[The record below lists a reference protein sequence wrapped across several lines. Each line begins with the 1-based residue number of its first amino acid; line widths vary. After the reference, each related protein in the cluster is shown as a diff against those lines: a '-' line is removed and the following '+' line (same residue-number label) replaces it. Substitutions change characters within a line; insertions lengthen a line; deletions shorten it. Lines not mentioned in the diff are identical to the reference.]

1 VDTGHRN
8 YFHYEE
14 NRIPTARENAR
25 LQSFPDEFMFL
36 GTRGSQY
43 KQIGNAVPPM
53 LAKII
58 AQAIKVQLVK

>member
-1 VDTGHRN
+1 
-8 YFHYEE
+8 
-14 NRIPTARENAR
+14 
-25 LQSFPDEFMFL
+25 MFL

-58 AQAIKVQLVK
+58 AQAIKAQLAK